1 SDTLKAKLQSLHG
14 AKDYRPAL
22 SDMSYWL
29 ANQAPG
35 YLLTTLITDVGL
47 GHKKRRMPGISK
59 SFNNLATPS
68 LAEIKEHLRII
79 QNEDFD
85 PRTYKERGYVIRGSI
100 RTDGFRLQLTAFKL
114 KELLSVRYR
123 RHPTDILP
131 SRITSTVGGVDYYLT
146 EVRNVVK
153 TKQDVAVL
161 WDCEPEKI
169 KILGLDL
176 GQAFV
181 VGASALLPEKTL
193 DDMKKSVSL
202 ENGKPRN
209 DSYNPEQACVTGAS
223 MPRSKE
229 SFHQQNSAVG
239 TEQPDNDNDTEA
251 SARSSQVFYNLA
263 VKQKAVYQPTFKF
276 RRWLEERKRSIPLGA
291 AKSISNIESELPALR
306 GKDASVEKYVA
317 GLAGVKEQLD
327 EFYNKS
333 ATFKKHQWD
342 ARKAREAEFDIIA
355 DRLLN
360 MVGGSL
366 GRQRD
371 EEDKV

>member
-1 SDTLKAKLQSLHG
+1 
-14 AKDYRPAL
+14 
-22 SDMSYWL
+22 M
-29 ANQAPG
+29 
-35 YLLTTLITDVGL
+35 
-47 GHKKRRMPGISK
+47 
-59 SFNNLATPS
+59 
-68 LAEIKEHLRII
+68 
-79 QNEDFD
+79 
-85 PRTYKERGYVIRGSI
+85 
-100 RTDGFRLQLTAFKL
+100 
-114 KELLSVRYR
+114 
-123 RHPTDILP
+123 LP

-202 ENGKPRN
+202 EDGKPRS

-229 SFHQQNSAVG
+229 SFHQQNSAV
-239 TEQPDNDNDTEA
+239 
-251 SARSSQVFYNLA
+251 
-263 VKQKAVYQPTFKF
+263 
-276 RRWLEERKRSIPLGA
+276 EERKRSIPLGA
-291 AKSISNIESELPALR
+291 AKSISNIESELPALC

-360 MVGGSL
+360 MVGGAL

-371 EEDKV
+371 EEDKVVIGIGLGKFSSTGRLSSLHESFQSYFVQRVSASLQDIRFLFFF